1 MNHQDAFDRVPPIDA
16 ASTAARLPERPLE
29 VPVSG
34 TAARA
39 RAADTARSIDVAELW
54 ERVRQSLQERIRP
67 EQFHTWFEQAELRAI
82 GVDGL
87 VVQGALAALPN
98 TVQLAVQN
106 NFTSFFIKTYYMEQ
120 LVDALG
126 EACGGN
132 PAIEIVVDGRLTRG
146 TVADRHVRELQER
159 STERSSEHRSER
171 SDQKAQGG
179 VSRLEGNR
187 RPGQR
192 DLFDGSDE
200 HDGDERD
207 GSSLEHTN
215 DSRNARTNDWRGPG
229 STYGSSPNGAS
240 RNNGFAS
247 DGESRFGEQRPT
259 PLRTGD
265 ARPQGGRANDER
277 DTHDTDGGVPS
288 SGATRSAPIGAREEV
303 RAGEP
308 RNDLSRHDS
317 TPRNDRTALGR
328 TSAGAAQQRP
338 NAPRGGEF
346 GAPEHPRGRLLSS
359 SDVGLN
365 PSYRFDAFVVGP
377 CNRFAHAAAVGVSE
391 QPGLHYNPLFLHG
404 NVGLGK
410 THLIQSLCHAIL
422 ARDPGT
428 RILYLSCE
436 SFVNHFIDA
445 LDKGDLQRFRNKYR
459 NVDVLVVDDIHLLAN
474 KERTQEEFFHTFNT
488 LYNAGK
494 QIVLSSDSPPKDIP
508 TLQSRLVSRFK
519 WGLVTEIESPCYET
533 RRAILKRKSREKGN
547 ELPDD
552 VASDLAEAITAN
564 IRELEG
570 AVTRLLGYAALSNQP
585 VSVSLARECLRDLFE
600 HATSQP
606 TIEDV
611 LRVVTSHFQIRLVDL
626 QSRKRTSAIAFARQV
641 GMFLARKLTRLSL
654 QEIGGHFGGR
664 DHSTVLYAVERIKE
678 GTQKDAEIL
687 ETVRRLEAALSMH

>member
-1 MNHQDAFDRVPPIDA
+1 MNQSSPFDRVPPPDA
-16 ASTAARLPERPLE
+16 ASTAARLPEPEPTPTPHVHGRPAGAERLA
-29 VPVSG
+29 S
-34 TAARA
+34 
-39 RAADTARSIDVAELW
+39 DDVASVW

-67 EQFHTWFEQAELRAI
+67 EQFHTWFQQAELRAVGI
-82 GVDGL
+82 PGLSGNGVAT
-87 VVQGALAALPN
+87 VLPN

-126 EACGGN
+126 EALGGN
-132 PAIEIVVDGRLTRG
+132 PTVEIVVDAGLVRSATAEREPRPSA
-146 TVADRHVRELQER
+146 ADRERERFVGDAPEDADGSVDGSARESLR
-159 STERSSEHRSER
+159 NDRLSDSSG
-171 SDQKAQGG
+171 SDADRGARAG
-179 VSRLEGNR
+179 LEL
-187 RPGQR
+187 RPTGPSQR
-192 DLFDGSDE
+192 DLFGERLDTRRDEQAITRPGDTARRESQRSSDDTRRE
-200 HDGDERD
+200 MTR
-207 GSSLEHTN
+207 SN
-215 DSRNARTNDWRGPG
+215 DDARR
-229 STYGSSPNGAS
+229 
-240 RNNGFAS
+240 
-247 DGESRFGEQRPT
+247 E
-259 PLRTGD
+259 PLRAGDGRAPRAAANTNTSAATG
-265 ARPQGGRANDER
+265 ARP
-277 DTHDTDGGVPS
+277 S
-288 SGATRSAPIGAREEV
+288 
-303 RAGEP
+303 
-308 RNDLSRHDS
+308 
-317 TPRNDRTALGR
+317 
-328 TSAGAAQQRP
+328 
-338 NAPRGGEF
+338 APRGGEF
-346 GAPEHPRGRLLSS
+346 GAPSEPVRGRLLSS

-365 PSYRFDAFVVGP
+365 PTYRFETFVVGP

-422 ARDPGT
+422 TRDPGT

-436 SFVNHFIDA
+436 SFVNHFVDA

-488 LYNAGK
+488 LYNSGK
-494 QIVLSSDSPPKDIP
+494 QIVLSSDSPPKEIP
-508 TLQSRLVSRFK
+508 TLQDRLVSRFK
-519 WGLVTEIESPCYET
+519 WGLVTEIETPCYET

-606 TIEDV
+606 NIEDV

-626 QSRKRTSAIAFARQV
+626 QSRKRTHAIAFARQV
-641 GMFLARKLTRLSL
+641 GMYLARRLTRLSL

-664 DHSTVLYAVERIKE
+664 DHSTVLYAVERIRE
-678 GTQKDAEIL
+678 GTQKDAETL
-687 ETVRRLEAALSMH
+687 EIVRRLEASLSMR